1 MTASNTATL
10 ALLLA
15 GAGQVAL
22 TGAVGVRLLV
32 ERLREMKQRRI
43 APQQLATSRDVVE
56 RLQAIQSADN
66 FRNLFEVPVLFHALV
81 ATGLALGAATP
92 LLAGGALLY
101 VLLRVLHSVE
111 QCGRNNVRRR
121 FAWWATSGVLLLALW
136 ALLLVQALPR
146 LLAAA

>member
-1 MTASNTATL
+1 MSTATASTL

-22 TGAVGVRLLV
+22 TGAVGARLLV
-32 ERLREMKQRRI
+32 ERLREMRVRRI
-43 APQQLATSRDVVE
+43 APQQLATSRDVAE
-56 RLQAIQSADN
+56 RLQSVQAADN

-81 ATGLALGAATP
+81 AAGLALGAATP
-92 LLAGGALLY
+92 LLAAGALLF

-111 QCGRNNVRRR
+111 QCGRNTVRLR
-121 FAWWATSGVLLLALW
+121 FGWWVSSSLLVLVLWLVLLW
-136 ALLLVQALPR
+136 QTVPR